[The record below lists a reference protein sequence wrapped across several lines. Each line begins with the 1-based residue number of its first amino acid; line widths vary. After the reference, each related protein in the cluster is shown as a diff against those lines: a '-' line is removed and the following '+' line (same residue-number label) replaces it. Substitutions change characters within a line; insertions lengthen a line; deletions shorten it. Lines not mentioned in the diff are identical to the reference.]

1 LEEGW
6 LGVKGGAELRK
17 DSNLLSTSSS
27 RRSLETRRA
36 ETSLAL
42 LPFQFFVAA
51 FYASAFSSELS
62 ALDIKSSQ
70 LQDIVLPRSK

>member
-27 RRSLETRRA
+27 RSLETRRA

-51 FYASAFSSELS
+51 FYALCFLF
-62 ALDIKSSQ
+62 
-70 LQDIVLPRSK
+70 